1 MTGNIEDIGLESG
14 SQTCSIRRN
23 NFVNDIFDHR
33 LWLLVKREVEIDVVL
48 AQESS
53 YKSL

>member
-1 MTGNIEDIGLESG
+1 MGNIEDIGLESG

-23 NFVNDIFDHR
+23 NLDNNILNHS
-33 LWLLVKREVEIDVVL
+33 LWLPVKREVEIDVVL
-48 AQESS
+48 AQEHS